1 MAGNGAGIKSAQA
14 DSPDGTYTGSCFR
27 DVRAQL
33 LSDPY
38 TVLPH
43 HQVSIGSMF
52 KTAKNILLSDSFS
65 LVDHD
70 ADLVPYMQ
78 KLLHAVG
85 ICLFGRWTITEDTG
99 YTGCFRGGTDHLI
112 VVRCSTLLSATDRG
126 MRRGFG
132 FAGKIFPTLDPNEIV
147 KTANFITIDVLGGTF
162 AKRFSDVKLTN
173 TPAFGLNFGLLKL
186 AFVMLNIIYV
196 FNRADNAPDY
206 RPIYALSEAGLR
218 PGETPK
224 GPKWLQLAVEEGI
237 GKSDAVDFR
246 DELRVA
252 NYKDGK
258 LRFAISA
265 ADEKSSQG
273 EQLWRRIGTIE
284 LTEDVCSESGDH
296 RIRFRHQPNR
306 GHATPPK

>member
-1 MAGNGAGIKSAQA
+1 MTGDGTGVKTAQA
-14 DSPDGTYTGSCFR
+14 AAETYTGSSFR

-33 LSDPY
+33 VSDPY

-52 KTAKNILLSDSFS
+52 KAAKNILMRDSFS
-65 LVDHD
+65 LVDRD
-70 ADLVPYMQ
+70 ADLVPHMQ

-99 YTGCFRGGTDHLI
+99 YTGCFRGGADHLM

-132 FAGKIFPTLDPNEIV
+132 LAGKIFPTLDPNEV
-147 KTANFITIDVLGGTF
+147 VRTANFVTIDVLGGTF
-162 AKRFSDVKLTN
+162 AKRFSDVALTN
-173 TPAFGLNFGLLKL
+173 SPAFGLNFGLLKL
-186 AFVMLNIIYV
+186 AFVMLNIVYV
-196 FNRADNAPDY
+196 FQKADASPDY
-206 RPIYALSEAGLR
+206 RPLYALSETGLR

-224 GPKWLQLAVEEGI
+224 GPKWLQLTVEEGI
-237 GKSDAVDFR
+237 GKSDAIDFR

-258 LRFAISA
+258 LRFAISV
-265 ADEKSSQG
+265 ADEKSPKGQ
-273 EQLWRRIGTIE
+273 QLWRRIGTIE
-284 LTEDVCSESGDH
+284 LTEDVCSDSGDH
-296 RIRFRHQPNR
+296 RVRFRHRPNR
-306 GHATPPK
+306 GHEPAPK